1 MRIVRTRRGARLVES
16 DAILSEIRSSPG
28 PTDSLFDV
36 LAACVAA
43 LAPGPRVALLGFA
56 GGGLVAPL
64 RGMGFPHPLDA
75 VDLSR
80 AGEKIFRELSATWA
94 GEIRLAQA
102 DAERWLR
109 RSRRRFDLILED
121 LSTTGNSGTIKP
133 YTSFDS
139 LPRTIRARLGRS
151 GLAVTNLLPL
161 PGSSNESLA
170 FRVAQPYRCALVVY
184 PSEYLNRIV
193 IAGDILPSARKASRR
208 IRGFLSAIRSNQE
221 KTVSVRTLF
230 RS

>member
-1 MRIVRTRRGARLVES
+1 MVVS

-56 GGGLVAPL
+56 GGGIIAPL
-64 RGMGFPHPLDA
+64 RAMGFDHPVDA

-80 AGEKIFRELSATWA
+80 AGEKLYRQLSGDWA
-94 GEIRLAQA
+94 GVVRIAQA

-121 LSTTGNSGTIKP
+121 LSITGDSGTIKP
-133 YTSFDS
+133 YASFDS
-139 LPRTIRARLGRS
+139 LPRTIRARLDRS
-151 GLAVTNLLPL
+151 GLAITNLLPL
-161 PGSSNESLA
+161 PGTSNESLA
-170 FRVAQPYRCALVVY
+170 FRVAQPHRCALVVH
-184 PSEYLNRIV
+184 PSGYLNRIV
-193 IAGDILPSARKASRR
+193 IAGDRLSGAARASRR
-208 IRGFLSAIRSNQE
+208 IRKLLRAIRSNQE

-230 RS
+230 RA